1 MTNRETEL
9 KALMLA
15 SLDGDAASHRA
26 LLDGLSGLLRGYYK
40 VRLARIGRGPTEA
53 EDLVQEAVL
62 AIHFKRHTYDPG
74 EPLTPWVHAIARY
87 KLIDFLR
94 RTLDGEVV
102 VIHEGRTNF
111 SELQAEL
118 AAGKQ
123 DRLVYYAFDLL
134 WRDGDL
140 RKLPQVERKQMLSD
154 LLGENDIGLPVI
166 FSEHL
171 PGDGQEMFKHA
182 AKLNFEGIVSKNAQA
197 PYRSDRNEAW
207 LKIKTVQKGKFPVIG
222 FVKDPTGV
230 AALYLGKREGK
241 DLVYMG
247 KVGTGWSR
255 TVSSQIRKQLDTVVS
270 PKSKLTKPIK
280 KPKATWVEPTFFAD
294 VEYRD
299 ITSEGLLRQS
309 SFKGLKR
316 K

>member
-1 MTNRETEL
+1 MAKRTRKVVASVPRAKMPGFIKPQLATL
-9 KALMLA
+9 RSKAPSGDQWLHEIKFDGYRVQA
-15 SLDGDAASHRA
+15 HIEAGKKRVFTRNGLDWTKRFSVIAGA
-26 LLDGLSGLLRGYYK
+26 LDVPG
-40 VRLARIGRGPTEA
+40 
-53 EDLVQEAVL
+53 Q
-62 AIHFKRHTYDPG
+62 AI
-74 EPLTPWVHAIARY
+74 
-87 KLIDFLR
+87 
-94 RTLDGEVV
+94 LDGEVV

-118 AAGKQ
+118 AAGRQ

-154 LLGENDIGLPVI
+154 LLGENDIGQPVVY
-166 FSEHL
+166 SEHL
-171 PGDGQEMFKHA
+171 TGDGQEMFEHA

-207 LKIKTVQKGKFPVIG
+207 LKIKTVQQGKFPVIG

-230 AALYLGKREGK
+230 AALYLGKREGN

-255 TVSSQIRKQLDTVVS
+255 TVSSQIRKQLETVVS
-270 PKSKLTKPIK
+270 PKSKLTKPIR
-280 KPKATWVEPTFFAD
+280 KPKATWVEPMFFAD